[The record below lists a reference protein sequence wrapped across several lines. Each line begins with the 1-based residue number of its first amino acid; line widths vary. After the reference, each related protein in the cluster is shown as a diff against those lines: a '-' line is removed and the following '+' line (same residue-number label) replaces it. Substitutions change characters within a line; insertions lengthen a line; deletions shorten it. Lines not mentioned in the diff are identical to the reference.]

1 MTDEQVQTVEGQGQ
15 KIGSIGLWL
24 AIGGMVLPILIT
36 ILCYMVFDK
45 DMTFLCALLFVACEV
60 AALGCGIASGKEDR
74 SGRAALM
81 ISAISL
87 FLSVLLYGFLAP
99 ARVTSSGPDGPSSD
113 SIPVR
118 ETETI
123 QTVQ

>member
-1 MTDEQVQTVEGQGQ
+1 MTDEQAQTVEGQDQ
-15 KIGSIGLWL
+15 KVGSIGLWL
-24 AIGGMVLPILIT
+24 AIGGMVLPILIA
-36 ILCYMVFDK
+36 ILCYMAFDE
-45 DMTFLCALLFVACEV
+45 DVTFLCALLFVACEV

-74 SGRAALM
+74 SGRAALV
-81 ISAISL
+81 ISAVSL
-87 FLSVLLYGFLAP
+87 VLSVLLLGFLTP
-99 ARVTSSGPDGPSSD
+99 VRFTSSGPNGPSSE